1 MKSRTQMMLC
11 SLSFA
16 LVASPALAGE
26 TFQMQDDSAQE
37 GYSEEGYSSEESAA
51 DDSGGGKGFALGLS
65 LGYGAPY
72 GELGSV
78 QADDD
83 DTNKVSDLVTGVIP
97 IQLEAGYFFNPNV
110 YLGATFQYGIASFN
124 DENAN
129 CEDQGAVSVSCS
141 ASQLRLG
148 VNVAY
153 HFNVTPKIDP
163 WVSVGVG
170 YEFLNTAVKGE
181 QSGESITAKA
191 SVKGFEFVAAQVGL
205 DYRISPK
212 FSVGP
217 FATVT
222 AGQYSS
228 TSLSIDSSVEIP
240 GSDELDETEDL
251 ETKKIHGFIYGGVR
265 AQYRF

>member
-1 MKSRTQMMLC
+1 MKSRTQWMLC

-16 LVASPALAGE
+16 LAASPALAGD
-26 TFQMQDDSAQE
+26 TYRLQDDNSQE
-37 GYSEEGYSSEESAA
+37 GYSDEGYASEEASEEK
-51 DDSGGGKGFALGLS
+51 GGGKGFALGLS

-72 GELGSV
+72 GELGAV
-78 QADDD
+78 QPNADE
-83 DTNKVSDLVTGVIP
+83 TNKVSDLVTGVIP

-110 YLGATFQYGIASFN
+110 YLGATFQYGIASLN
-124 DENAN
+124 TDEGD
-129 CEDQGAVSVSCS
+129 CDDQGGVSVTCS

-148 VNVAY
+148 VNLAY
-153 HFNVTPKIDP
+153 HFNATPKIDP

-170 YEFLNTAVKGE
+170 YEFLNTSVKGE
-181 QSGESITAKA
+181 QDGESITAKS
-191 SVKGFEFVAAQVGL
+191 SVSGFEFIAAQVGL
-205 DYRISPK
+205 DYRITPK

-222 AGQYSS
+222 AGQYTTASV
-228 TSLSIDSSVEIP
+228 SVETSVDIP
-240 GSDELDETEDL
+240 GSPDLDESDDL

>member
-1 MKSRTQMMLC
+1 MKSRTQLMLC
-11 SLSFA
+11 SMSFA
-16 LVASPALAGE
+16 LAATPALAGD
-26 TFQMQDDSAQE
+26 TYRLQDDSTQE
-37 GYSEEGYSSEESAA
+37 GYSNEGYASEEATEEK
-51 DDSGGGKGFALGLS
+51 GGGKGFALGLS
-65 LGYGAPY
+65 VGYGAPY

-78 QADDD
+78 DADDD
-83 DTNKVSDLVTGVIP
+83 ESNPVSDLVTGVIP

-110 YLGATFQYGIASFN
+110 YLGATFQYGIASLN
-124 DENAN
+124 TDEAD
-129 CEDQGAVSVSCS
+129 CDDAAGVSVSCS

-148 VNVAY
+148 VNLAY

-170 YEFLNTAVKGE
+170 YEFLNQSVKAE
-181 QSGESITAKA
+181 QDGESITAKA
-191 SVKGFEFVAAQVGL
+191 SVKGFEFIAAQVGL

-222 AGQYSS
+222 AGQYS
-228 TSLSIDSSVEIP
+228 TATVSLESSVELP
-240 GSDELDETEDL
+240 GGDLEESEDL
-251 ETKKIHGFIYGGVR
+251 ESKKIHGFIYGGIR

>member
-1 MKSRTQMMLC
+1 MKSRTQWMLC

-16 LVASPALAGE
+16 LAASPALAGD
-26 TFQMQDDSAQE
+26 TYRLQDDTGQE
-37 GYSEEGYSSEESAA
+37 GYSDEGYASEETSEGK
-51 DDSGGGKGFALGLS
+51 GGGKGFALGLS

-72 GELGSV
+72 GELGSTTED
-78 QADDD
+78 AEE
-83 DTNKVSDLVTGVIP
+83 TGKVSDLVTGVIP

-110 YLGATFQYGIASFN
+110 YLGATFQYGIASLN
-124 DENAN
+124 TDESD
-129 CEDQGAVSVSCS
+129 CEDQGGVSVTCS

-148 VNVAY
+148 VNLAY

-170 YEFLNTAVKGE
+170 YEFLNTSVKGE
-181 QSGESITAKA
+181 QDGESITAKA
-191 SVKGFEFVAAQVGL
+191 SVKGFEFIAAQVGL

-222 AGQYSS
+222 AGQYS
-228 TSLSIDSSVEIP
+228 TATVSLESSEEIP
-240 GSDELDETEDL
+240 GGEELEESEDF

>member
-1 MKSRTQMMLC
+1 MKSRTQWMLC

-16 LVASPALAGE
+16 LAASPALAGD
-26 TFQMQDDSAQE
+26 TYRLQDDNGQE
-37 GYSEEGYSSEESAA
+37 GYSDEGYASEEASE
-51 DDSGGGKGFALGLS
+51 DKGGGKGFALGLGV
-65 LGYGAPY
+65 GYGAPY
-72 GELGSV
+72 GQLGSP
-78 QADDD
+78 APDDD
-83 DTNKVSDLVTGVIP
+83 DENKLGDLVSGVIP

-110 YLGATFQYGIASFN
+110 YLGATFQYGIVSLKDESSNCN
-124 DENAN
+124 DT
-129 CEDQGAVSVSCS
+129 GISCS

-153 HFNVTPKIDP
+153 HLNVTPKIDP
-163 WVSVGVG
+163 WVSLGVG
-170 YEFLNTAVKGE
+170 YEFLNQSVKAE
-181 QSGESITAKA
+181 ESGESATAKV
-191 SVKGFEFVAAQVGL
+191 SVKGFEFIAAQVGL
-205 DYRISPK
+205 DYRITPK

-228 TSLSIDSSVEIP
+228 VTTSFETSVDIP
-240 GSDELDETEDL
+240 GLEDLEETDDL